1 MPNTFGSDDYGYP
14 VRQNGTMSI
23 WVCGEV
29 LIDLIPVAAGSS
41 DRAPHVGGGPA
52 NTAKA
57 LARLGHEVHFI
68 DGISSD
74 AYGVMSR
81 DELLADDV
89 KLDLAQTSELPTALA
104 IVSIDANASASYE
117 FKLENTATFDFNL
130 DWLPDP
136 SRYKPN
142 VLHIGTLATVIQP
155 GADELYDWALQVA
168 EFAPIVFDPN
178 IRPAVMANRD
188 LYEAAVEKWAAIS
201 SVIKVSDDDV
211 AWLFPD
217 ASFDDVAERWVR
229 DGAALV
235 VITRGSQ
242 GLIGFTADGAVEVPG
257 VKIEV
262 ADTVGAGDTV
272 GAIIVEAMVEKGIM
286 ALTGDVLQDVLH
298 RAAKAAGITCSRPGA
313 QPPYKHE
320 LK

>member
-1 MPNTFGSDDYGYP
+1 
-14 VRQNGTMSI
+14 MSI

-29 LIDLIPVAAGSS
+29 LIDMIPVAPGSE
-41 DRAPHVGGGPA
+41 DRLPHVGGGPA

-57 LARLGHEVHFI
+57 LARLGHDVHFI
-68 DGISSD
+68 DGISTDQYGLAARKELSD
-74 AYGVMSR
+74 
-81 DELLADDV
+81 DEV
-89 KLDLAQTSELPTALA
+89 KLDLALTSDKPTCRA
-104 IVSIDANASASYE
+104 IVSLNENGGASYE
-117 FKLENTATFDFNL
+117 FEIDGTATFDFSL
-130 DWLPDP
+130 EWLPDP

-142 VLHIGTLATVIQP
+142 VLHIGTLVTIIQP
-155 GADELYDWALQVA
+155 GADVLYDWALQVA

-178 IRPAVMANRD
+178 IRPSVMGDRD

-201 SVIKVSDDDV
+201 SVIKVSDDDL

-217 ASFDDVAERWVR
+217 KTVTEVATRWVN

-235 VITRGSQ
+235 VVTRGAD

-257 VKIEV
+257 AKITV
-262 ADTVGAGDTV
+262 VDTVGAGDTV
-272 GAIIVEAMVEKGIM
+272 GAFIVEAMVEKGILT
-286 ALTGDVLQDVLH
+286 LTGDVLAATLA
-298 RAAKAAGITCSRPGA
+298 RAAVAAGITCSRKGA